1 MLSHFLHFGNKEICE
16 ADFRNV
22 GAIAT
27 SGSHRGFMINLF
39 QYNPPI
45 FFMQILILDST
56 VFLEGASDGLPE
68 GARVTVFEVAEEM
81 KSGKAAIEFDKI
93 QKMGLE
99 IIEPKEEFIL
109 AAKKLQ
115 EKTKDRVSQTDLR
128 VIALALQFKNREKE
142 VSVVSDD
149 YAVQNLCKKEK
160 INFLPLS
167 KKGITREL
175 NWKGRCKA
183 CGAPMQDKSCD
194 VCGSTGKKY
203 VPHQPRP

>member
-1 MLSHFLHFGNKEICE
+1 
-16 ADFRNV
+16 
-22 GAIAT
+22 
-27 SGSHRGFMINLF
+27 
-39 QYNPPI
+39 
-45 FFMQILILDST
+45 MQILILDST
-56 VFLEGASDGLPE
+56 VFLEGASGGLPE

-99 IIEPKEEFIL
+99 IIEPKEEFVL

-115 EKTKDRVSQTDLR
+115 EKTEDRVSATDIR
-128 VIALALQFKNREKE
+128 VIALALQFKSRGKE
-142 VSVVSDD
+142 VAVVSDD
-149 YAVQNLCKKEK
+149 YAVQNLCKREK
-160 INFLPLS
+160 ISFLPLS

-183 CGAPMQDKSCD
+183 CGAPMPEDTCD

-203 VPHQPRP
+203 VPQQPIR